1 MSELFGEYKRPKAEV
16 KYIEKFVRK
25 FNRAKNEYK
34 SKNFQQAIEQLNQAY
49 QLLLEIWDTYPK
61 VITLYLIMK
70 SNFYCKEYDNCEE
83 IKEQLE
89 NMLLSIYKDKRNVYF
104 KIKSKL
110 LLYDLILLYI
120 KDDLNGS
127 IDSVLSTITY
137 ITENEE
143 INIEEK
149 SLLFWK
155 YIKGILK
162 LTGITKSKKFEI
174 FEEEYNAMIFVD
186 TNSDLKKEDEEIKY
200 VKKIKKSMLDDYK
213 SFMNLKL
220 RGIIYDYLDK
230 EFYYKKYGNNKN
242 KTKIMYFL
250 QKNIATYVR
259 DNNKQKL
266 IENFETFLTLN
277 RINLQKEFGKNMNEL
292 IHEQKRR
299 IEAFDVIFSNLVGAF
314 SNIFKVY
321 FGKNDGDISSRKYKP
336 VLTKQHCN
344 MEEILTQMN
353 SQSMLEKEKIKE
365 IKMIEENK
373 NNEISLNF
381 KKEIKIPPNT
391 EEMDKIIINNNIR
404 NRLLHSKMNSSFS
417 PHLYNSKNNAKTQQ
431 NKTNKNNESLG
442 SEESTKNLGNNNNSE
457 KDSNVERKKSFKSTT
472 KIKVENF
479 RYRNINNFLIA
490 KLISIFTPVFK
501 IQNGVYIDN
510 NTDLKYVPIIP
521 SRKDLFNLNY
531 QNIIKSYGGSSIKG
545 TNSPENQDT
554 FFYYENFM
562 LIKNCILFGVCDG
575 HGKNGSEIS
584 NLISVLYPSY
594 IFYLIIDNNL
604 IRKRQELNDL
614 MLKLFQL
621 EESPEKTKDK
631 HILRYILNKLGV
643 DCSCIP
649 FVSGDKK
656 ELFNL
661 LFESIH
667 LSRNDLIK
675 RFKIDIE
682 YSGTTLCSG
691 ILSGNKLYI
700 SNIGD
705 SRVVLGIFNNKG
717 NIWKSKQLSI
727 DHEPSSPNEN
737 RRIIQCNGRI
747 DRFKNAFGE
756 EFGKLRVFE
765 KDIESIKPALA
776 MTRSIGDD
784 EAKKI
789 GVIYEPELFVYDI
802 GNEHRI
808 LVVGSDG
815 LWSYMTNE
823 EVIEIAGR
831 CYDNGGKAEEASSIL
846 IETAKNRWLQNTKK
860 NEKTKRE
867 KNNSD
872 DIYGGKKSEGELEH
886 KKHKKSYDDIT
897 CLVIFL
903 NVK

>member
-1 MSELFGEYKRPKAEV
+1 
-16 KYIEKFVRK
+16 
-25 FNRAKNEYK
+25 
-34 SKNFQQAIEQLNQAY
+34 
-49 QLLLEIWDTYPK
+49 
-61 VITLYLIMK
+61 
-70 SNFYCKEYDNCEE
+70 
-83 IKEQLE
+83 
-89 NMLLSIYKDKRNVYF
+89 
-104 KIKSKL
+104 
-110 LLYDLILLYI
+110 
-120 KDDLNGS
+120 
-127 IDSVLSTITY
+127 
-137 ITENEE
+137 
-143 INIEEK
+143 
-149 SLLFWK
+149 
-155 YIKGILK
+155 
-162 LTGITKSKKFEI
+162 
-174 FEEEYNAMIFVD
+174 
-186 TNSDLKKEDEEIKY
+186 
-200 VKKIKKSMLDDYK
+200 
-213 SFMNLKL
+213 
-220 RGIIYDYLDK
+220 
-230 EFYYKKYGNNKN
+230 
-242 KTKIMYFL
+242 
-250 QKNIATYVR
+250 
-259 DNNKQKL
+259 
-266 IENFETFLTLN
+266 
-277 RINLQKEFGKNMNEL
+277 
-292 IHEQKRR
+292 
-299 IEAFDVIFSNLVGAF
+299 
-314 SNIFKVY
+314 
-321 FGKNDGDISSRKYKP
+321 
-336 VLTKQHCN
+336 
-344 MEEILTQMN
+344 
-353 SQSMLEKEKIKE
+353 
-365 IKMIEENK
+365 
-373 NNEISLNF
+373 
-381 KKEIKIPPNT
+381 
-391 EEMDKIIINNNIR
+391 
-404 NRLLHSKMNSSFS
+404 
-417 PHLYNSKNNAKTQQ
+417 
-431 NKTNKNNESLG
+431 
-442 SEESTKNLGNNNNSE
+442 
-457 KDSNVERKKSFKSTT
+457 
-472 KIKVENF
+472 
-479 RYRNINNFLIA
+479 
-490 KLISIFTPVFK
+490 
-501 IQNGVYIDN
+501 
-510 NTDLKYVPIIP
+510 
-521 SRKDLFNLNY
+521 
-531 QNIIKSYGGSSIKG
+531 
-545 TNSPENQDT
+545 
-554 FFYYENFM
+554 M

-604 IRKRQELNDL
+604 IKKRQELNDL

-667 LSRNDLIK
+667 LSRNDLTK

-717 NIWKSKQLSI
+717 NIWKSKPLSI

-802 GNEHRI
+802 GNDHRI

-867 KNNSD
+867 KNNTD